1 MFWWSM
7 EGSLSLQA
15 ARRGCVS
22 AHGQSRSSVAASPV
36 RASPAGL
43 SQRPAYVGARARR
56 HRLRGT
62 CWVPRCP
69 PAPPPRPDRRARP
82 PEPTWH
88 DCRLRS
94 HGPGEKQCGERETPR
109 SQPREQRGGS
119 EHRARARPPARSF
132 SGLEWCRRFRFH
144 RCRERRFPAGR
155 PRRCLPSVQS
165 AASSPALLSL
175 SLLAGSR
182 PGRSH
187 AERASPQG
195 HVQAEQ
201 RLAASAGS

>member
-1 MFWWSM
+1 MTLL
-7 EGSLSLQA
+7 ENQSLGVVRTTAPLQ
-15 ARRGCVS
+15 GP
-22 AHGQSRSSVAASPV
+22 H
-36 RASPAGL
+36 SPA
-43 SQRPAYVGARARR
+43 STRTASAPAFWGRARR
-56 HRLRGT
+56 ALVT
-62 CWVPRCP
+62 
-69 PAPPPRPDRRARP
+69 
-82 PEPTWH
+82 
-88 DCRLRS
+88 S
-94 HGPGEKQCGERETPR
+94 
-109 SQPREQRGGS
+109 S
-119 EHRARARPPARSF
+119 RARPPARSF